1 MKKFFQIFLAFHS
14 TFVTIEKVFICVLIF
29 TMIIFSFGQV
39 ISRNLFGIGFP
50 WIDILLRIEILWLT
64 CIGAALA
71 TQYNEHIKIDFINS
85 FLKSDQLKQS
95 VEIASYVFAFLIS
108 ILLFLA
114 AKDFI
119 DSMRS
124 FDNPPC
130 TLVDGVPDWNFDL
143 VIPYCFLTMV
153 IRYPL
158 HIISVVERGPSKMN
172 NQELSMT

>member
-1 MKKFFQIFLAFHS
+1 MKKFYQIFLAFHG
-14 TFVTIEKVFICVLIF
+14 TFVTIEKVFICILIF
-29 TMIIFSFGQV
+29 TMIFFSFGQV

-71 TQYNEHIKIDFINS
+71 TQFNEHIKIDFINS
-85 FLKSDQLKQS
+85 FLKSEKMKQS
-95 VEIASYVFAFLIS
+95 IEIASYVFAFAIS
-108 ILLFLA
+108 ILLFIA

-119 DSMRS
+119 DSMRG

-130 TLVDGVPDWNFDL
+130 TLVSGIPDWNFDL

-153 IRYPL
+153 IRYPI
-158 HIISVVERGPSKMN
+158 HIISCVEKGPTSIDN
-172 NQELSMT
+172 ELSMT

>member
-14 TFVTIEKVFICVLIF
+14 TFVTIEKVCICILLF
-29 TMIIFSFGQV
+29 TMIFFSFGQV

-71 TQYNEHIKIDFINS
+71 TQFNEHIKIDFINS
-85 FLKSDQLKQS
+85 FLKSDALKKYI
-95 VEIASYVFAFLIS
+95 EIASYVFAFMIS
-108 ILLFLA
+108 ILLFMA

-119 DSMRS
+119 DSMRG

-130 TLVDGVPDWNFDL
+130 TLVQGIPDWNFDL

-158 HIISVVERGPSKMN
+158 HIISVIEKGPSVL
-172 NQELSMT
+172 QDQDLSKV